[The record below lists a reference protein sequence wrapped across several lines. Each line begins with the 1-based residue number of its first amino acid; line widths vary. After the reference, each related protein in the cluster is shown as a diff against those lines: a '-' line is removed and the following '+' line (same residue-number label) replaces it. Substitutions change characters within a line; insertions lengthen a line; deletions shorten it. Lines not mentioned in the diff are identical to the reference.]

1 MFFAREPNCRG
12 ASRILGYPLR
22 TMVGGI
28 ESLLFSVAFEFSES
42 GPWLVSCWEFAMPFP
57 STNEAQ
63 RLVDEL
69 LWAAVKSHTV
79 KVWGKGDRAKLATS
93 CLG

>member
-1 MFFAREPNCRG
+1 
-12 ASRILGYPLR
+12 
-22 TMVGGI
+22 
-28 ESLLFSVAFEFSES
+28 
-42 GPWLVSCWEFAMPFP
+42 MPFP